1 MDLSRARLRD
11 QTLRMP
17 SIEFPNPATLDYGFD
32 LVWGETDGDVAILP
46 NFFEQAYQALQ
57 KLIAGVDELQL
68 ARARRLGVLTSS
80 SNATKKQ
87 PTDFAEE
94 HTLDSHGPLAYRRR
108 ETDTSRSMPIPRLKL
123 LGEGTTDAAKL
134 VPRLKS
140 AINELPSMSHRF
152 VTLPLEE
159 GMDL

>member
-1 MDLSRARLRD
+1 
-11 QTLRMP
+11 MP
-17 SIEFPNPATLDYGFD
+17 SIEYPDPTTLDYGFD
-32 LVWGETDGDVAILP
+32 LVWGETDGDIAILP

-57 KLIAGVDELQL
+57 KMIAGLDELQL
-68 ARARRLGVLTSS
+68 ARARRLGVLTS
-80 SNATKKQ
+80 ATNSTKRQTK
-87 PTDFAEE
+87 DSEEE
-94 HTLDSHGPLAYRRR
+94 HASDSPAPLAYRRR

-134 VPRLKS
+134 VPRLIS